1 MAKNSKFVKLDKD
14 VLLEYIYDDGN
25 LISDSYN
32 VLVDSRDRRQS
43 YIAGP
48 SSITGNTIGNQ
59 LFKVDSVTQKY
70 AKVNPS
76 YYSFL
81 QLKEYSSGIPVRHD
95 TIKIHIPI
103 NWTFGE
109 YLGFYIKVY
118 GFDTINTRTFDISN
132 FYFDMT
138 DVSQQYLLNFTS
150 PPLLFQEKLWG
161 KNITINIPSLSYI
174 SSQKTNN
181 VPKENSINANLTNGA
196 GLNITSPVFIDFQF
210 VNNIQTVN
218 GVTTYILSTKTT
230 TTVPQT
236 PEFERLGLVVAH
248 SINGDFFEIYGVY
261 NDTIAGFNQFIE
273 ESFNIGHRYY
283 IQYNI
288 TMYEQNIRGK
298 TTTVTVH
305 DNFNETI
312 EYRPIIKYS
321 TTTAIV
327 DVEMRLI
334 DAVDDSYI
342 IRRASYGMLQDEVS
356 KYSLN
361 LTKINLANANK
372 PKIYNIKSNIDPSLV
387 GISNSMGRINKRK
400 AVSGKV
406 STPIIQIETVKVPFP
421 ILVDRFNIVGRSDNT
436 SLNNTLFYGIG
447 KMIINIYP
455 FDNIITFTIANGND
469 NKPDFLNMTGYG
481 DIKLTFRNDSN
492 TFEFPLYTDSGSINL
507 DIGQLAFKITQNKFV
522 DIKKL
527 YESGINLFYITSDIQ
542 SVKSVVYSG
551 LFKIY
556 DNAANVAGLGQA
568 APNANPAIIKDPN
581 LPQETAVVTRRP
593 VKESTPVLK
602 PGNTPRSV
610 FDMRTERTSMNIENT
625 SVFTQNQN
633 TNTTEYV
640 LQSSQYPKVLSSI
653 IGMNLDDFVK
663 LNGILRS
670 TLISAGKFIKVPS
683 NINFKS
689 DVLRPKGSKEEGR
702 LGGNDKT
709 NMRGGP
715 RDVNDRGGGNDRGG
729 PRR

>member
-1 MAKNSKFVKLDKD
+1 MAKISKFVKLDKD

-25 LISDSYN
+25 LISESYDI
-32 VLVDSRDRRQS
+32 LVDSRDRRQS
-43 YIAGP
+43 YIAGS
-48 SSITGNTIGNQ
+48 SSITGNTMGNQ

-81 QLKEYSSGIPVRHD
+81 QLKEYASGTPTRHD
-95 TIKIHIPI
+95 TIKIHVPI

-109 YLGFYIKVY
+109 HLGFFIKVY
-118 GFDTINTRTFDISN
+118 GFDTTNTRIFDISN

-161 KNITINIPSLSYI
+161 KNITINIPSLSDLA
-174 SSQKTNN
+174 SQKTNN

-196 GLNITSPVFIDFQF
+196 GLNITSPVFIDFHF
-210 VNNIQTVN
+210 IDNIQTVN
-218 GVTTYILSTKTT
+218 GLTGYILSTKVT

-261 NDTIAGFNQFIE
+261 NDTIAGFNQFMD

-283 IQYNI
+283 VQYNI

-321 TTTAIV
+321 TTTAII

-361 LTKINLANANK
+361 LTKINLTNANK

-387 GISNSMGRINKRK
+387 GMSNSMGRITKPISISK
-400 AVSGKV
+400 AVTGRVSG
-406 STPIIQIETVKVPFP
+406 SNNNNNNNNNTPIIQIETVKVPFP
-421 ILVDRFNIVGRSDNT
+421 VLVDKFNIVGKSDNA
-436 SLNNTLFYGIG
+436 SFNNTLFYGIG

-455 FDNIITFTIANGND
+455 FDNIITFTIANGSD
-469 NKPDFLNMTGYG
+469 TKPDFLNMTGYG
-481 DIKLTFRNDSN
+481 DIKLTFRNDSK
-492 TFEFPLYTDSGSINL
+492 TFDFPLYTDSGSVNL
-507 DIGQLAFKITQNKFV
+507 DLGQLSFKITQNKFV

-556 DNAANVAGLGQA
+556 DSAANVSGLNQEA
-568 APNANPAIIKDPN
+568 ASSANPAIIKDPK

-593 VKESTPVLK
+593 VKQSAPVAK
-602 PGNTPRSV
+602 PGMSKAN
-610 FDMRTERTSMNIENT
+610 M
-625 SVFTQNQN
+625 
-633 TNTTEYV
+633 
-640 LQSSQYPKVLSSI
+640 LQQSI
-653 IGMNLDDFVK
+653 SKAAINLK
-663 LNGILRS
+663 N
-670 TLISAGKFIKVPS
+670 
-683 NINFKS
+683 N
-689 DVLRPKGSKEEGR
+689 
-702 LGGNDKT
+702 LGGQ
-709 NMRGGP
+709 
-715 RDVNDRGGGNDRGG
+715 
-729 PRR
+729 

>member
-1 MAKNSKFVKLDKD
+1 MAKISKFVKLDKD

-25 LISDSYN
+25 LISESYDI
-32 VLVDSRDRRQS
+32 LVDSRDRRQS
-43 YIAGP
+43 YIAGS
-48 SSITGNTIGNQ
+48 SSITGNTMGNQ

-81 QLKEYSSGIPVRHD
+81 QLKEYASGTPTRHD
-95 TIKIHIPI
+95 TIKIHVPI

-109 YLGFYIKVY
+109 HLGFFIKVY
-118 GFDTINTRTFDISN
+118 GFDTTNTRIFDISN

-161 KNITINIPSLSYI
+161 KNITINIPSLSDLA
-174 SSQKTNN
+174 SQKTNN

-196 GLNITSPVFIDFQF
+196 GLNITSPVFIDFHF
-210 VNNIQTVN
+210 IDNIQTVN
-218 GVTTYILSTKTT
+218 GLTGYILSSKVT

-261 NDTIAGFNQFIE
+261 NDTIAGFNQFMD

-283 IQYNI
+283 VQYNI

-321 TTTAIV
+321 TTTAII

-361 LTKINLANANK
+361 LTKINLANAHK

-387 GISNSMGRINKRK
+387 GMSNSMGRITKPISISK
-400 AVSGKV
+400 AVTGRVSG
-406 STPIIQIETVKVPFP
+406 SNNNNNNNNTPIIQIETVKIPFP
-421 ILVDRFNIVGRSDNT
+421 VLVDKFNIVGKSDNA
-436 SLNNTLFYGIG
+436 SFNNTLFYGIG

-455 FDNIITFTIANGND
+455 FDNIITFTIANGSD
-469 NKPDFLNMTGYG
+469 TKPDFLNMTGYG
-481 DIKLTFRNDSN
+481 DIKLTFRNDSK
-492 TFEFPLYTDSGSINL
+492 TFDFPLYTDSGSVNL
-507 DIGQLAFKITQNKFV
+507 DLGQLAFKITQNKFI

-556 DNAANVAGLGQA
+556 DSAANVAGLNQGA
-568 APNANPAIIKDPN
+568 ASSANPAIIKDPK

-593 VKESTPVLK
+593 VKQSTPVAK
-602 PGNTPRSV
+602 PGMSKNTLSAA
-610 FDMRTERTSMNIENT
+610 IT
-625 SVFTQNQN
+625 SV
-633 TNTTEYV
+633 
-640 LQSSQYPKVLSSI
+640 SSK
-653 IGMNLDDFVK
+653 
-663 LNGILRS
+663 
-670 TLISAGKFIKVPS
+670 IK
-683 NINFKS
+683 N
-689 DVLRPKGSKEEGR
+689 KG
-702 LGGNDKT
+702 L
-709 NMRGGP
+709 
-715 RDVNDRGGGNDRGG
+715 
-729 PRR
+729 

>member
-1 MAKNSKFVKLDKD
+1 MAKISKFVKLDKD

-25 LISDSYN
+25 LISESYDI
-32 VLVDSRDRRQS
+32 LVDSRDRRQS
-43 YIAGP
+43 YIAGS
-48 SSITGNTIGNQ
+48 SSITGNTMGNQ

-81 QLKEYSSGIPVRHD
+81 QLKEYASGTPTRHD
-95 TIKIHIPI
+95 TIKIHVPI

-109 YLGFYIKVY
+109 HLGFFIKVY
-118 GFDTINTRTFDISN
+118 GFDTTNTRIFDISN

-161 KNITINIPSLSYI
+161 KNITINIPSLSDLA
-174 SSQKTNN
+174 SQKTNN

-196 GLNITSPVFIDFQF
+196 GLNITSPVFIDFHF
-210 VNNIQTVN
+210 IDNIQTVN
-218 GVTTYILSTKTT
+218 GLTGYILSTKVT

-261 NDTIAGFNQFIE
+261 NDTIAGFNQFMD

-283 IQYNI
+283 VQYNI

-321 TTTAIV
+321 TTTAII

-361 LTKINLANANK
+361 LTKINLTNANK

-387 GISNSMGRINKRK
+387 GMSNSMGRITKPISISK
-400 AVSGKV
+400 AVTGRVSG
-406 STPIIQIETVKVPFP
+406 SNNNNTPIIQIETVKVPFP
-421 ILVDRFNIVGRSDNT
+421 VLVDKFNIVGKSDNA
-436 SLNNTLFYGIG
+436 SFNNTLFYGIG

-455 FDNIITFTIANGND
+455 FDNIITFTIANGSD
-469 NKPDFLNMTGYG
+469 TKPDFLNMTGYG
-481 DIKLTFRNDSN
+481 DIKLTFRNDSK
-492 TFEFPLYTDSGSINL
+492 TFDFPLYTDSGSVNL
-507 DIGQLAFKITQNKFV
+507 ELGQLSFKITQNKFV

-556 DNAANVAGLGQA
+556 DSAANVAGLNQEA
-568 APNANPAIIKDPN
+568 ASSANPAIIKDPK

-593 VKESTPVLK
+593 VKQSAPVAK
-602 PGNTPRSV
+602 PGMSKANMLQQSI
-610 FDMRTERTSMNIENT
+610 SKAA
-625 SVFTQNQN
+625 
-633 TNTTEYV
+633 TN
-640 LQSSQYPKVLSSI
+640 LK
-653 IGMNLDDFVK
+653 NK
-663 LNGILRS
+663 N
-670 TLISAGKFIKVPS
+670 
-683 NINFKS
+683 N
-689 DVLRPKGSKEEGR
+689 
-702 LGGNDKT
+702 LGGQ
-709 NMRGGP
+709 
-715 RDVNDRGGGNDRGG
+715 
-729 PRR
+729 